1 MSASLIAEAC
11 AGDDDFPNVVI
22 TGSGAFDERRRSAN
36 AAMDD
41 LLAALIGTGRQVV
54 FDVRAGEDNIS
65 EIVGSVGRFDTKG
78 LHKHRQVCAV
88 RDVDALGSEDRAAVT
103 RAAASRGG
111 TRWWLLSCASSASL
125 SPSLTGGCY
134 NVRAPP
140 APESGSSGGAGKI
153 VTRQDV
159 AKMVKAGVSKDA
171 LLRELWAYASERV
184 SPEEA
189 FRITR
194 DADLALVCSKRGMM
208 MAAILEQAVDDV
220 LHTAGSS
227 GMSLASMSLS
237 SDDQ

>member
-1 MSASLIAEAC
+1 MSASLVAEAC
-11 AGDDDFPNVVI
+11 AGNDDFANVLI
-22 TGSGAFDERRRSAN
+22 TGSGAFDDRRRSAN

-41 LLAALIGTGRQVV
+41 LLAALIRTGRQVV
-54 FDVRAGEDNIS
+54 FDVGAGADNIS
-65 EIVGSVGRFDTKG
+65 EIVGSVGRYDTKG

-103 RAAASRGG
+103 RAATSRGG
-111 TRWWLLSCASSASL
+111 TRWWLMSCASSASL
-125 SPSLTGGCY
+125 SPGLTGGCY
-134 NVRAPP
+134 NLRAPP
-140 APESGSSGGAGKI
+140 ASAGAGGPGKI

-189 FRITR
+189 FWITR
-194 DADLALVCSKRGMM
+194 DADLALVGSKRGMM

-227 GMSLASMSLS
+227 GMSLASMSLA